1 MVGNYSAKRTY
12 SDGTVQAAQY
22 IRPPNDEEFLV
33 NLKLQNKEA
42 EQDPIKTRINNIK
55 QLS

>member
-12 SDGTVQAAQY
+12 SDDTVQAAQY

-42 EQDPIKTRINNIK
+42 EQDPIKNKNK
-55 QLS
+55 